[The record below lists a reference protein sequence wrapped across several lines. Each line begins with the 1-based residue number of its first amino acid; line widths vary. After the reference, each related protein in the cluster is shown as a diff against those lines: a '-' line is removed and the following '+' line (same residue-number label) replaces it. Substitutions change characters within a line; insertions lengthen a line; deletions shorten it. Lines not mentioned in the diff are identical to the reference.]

1 MNSVSQTLS
10 TTVPQSPSS
19 SRRRWFELFLVVFV
33 SCGTPFLN
41 SLYVFL
47 KGAGPILQYPHFRW
61 TLGIIHESASLLLL
75 AYVMSRR
82 DLRLANLGFRWSV
95 RDFFLGFPIAL
106 AAYVTYAIA
115 FRLVLFIHHTVFA
128 SPPVLWNARI
138 FFGHPSFAFVP
149 YILLS
154 PFFEELIVRAFV
166 MTELIELTGSS
177 ALAVAASVLIQSSYH
192 LYYGWI
198 GTISVAFMFLTFSL
212 AYWKV
217 RRVLPVISAHALID
231 IYGALHII

>member
-1 MNSVSQTLS
+1 MTSISQTLPAA
-10 TTVPQSPSS
+10 VPQSSTS
-19 SRRRWFELFLVVFV
+19 RRWFELFLVVFV

-41 SLYVFL
+41 SLYAFL

-61 TLGIIHESASLLLL
+61 TLGIVHESASLLLL
-75 AYVMSRR
+75 AYVLSRR
-82 DLRLANLGFRWSV
+82 DLRLANLGFRWSP

-106 AAYVTYAIA
+106 AAYFTYAIG
-115 FRLVLFIHHTVFA
+115 FKLVLFIHHIFFS
-128 SPPVLWNARI
+128 SPPILPDARI

-154 PFFEELIVRAFV
+154 PVFEELIVRAFV

-198 GTISVAFMFLTFSL
+198 GAISLAFMFLTFSL
-212 AYWKV
+212 VYWKI

-231 IYGALHII
+231 IYAVLRGA